1 MSVFNWF
8 SRKSHTPAHSGPADS
23 SGLRDSCGRS
33 VPARDR
39 PQAAPPVAKAGAA
52 DPANRSELRKVRR
65 HARREQ
71 LYVAVREAMTR
82 AGVLAASY
90 RFKVL
95 SLDQRGDQFLVM
107 MDVAYSLGRQ
117 SDRLADI
124 ETLIVQTA
132 RARFEIVVTAVYWRS
147 DARTAAEVAA
157 DRTAGRET
165 MTSAPMPLAVA
176 VSQAAAVSD
185 RHAPLN
191 MPLKKPAS
199 RYDPI
204 QDDEVTAFKQALASA
219 SAAPVSVDASG
230 KTRTG
235 LHSYT
240 LLTGFEDT
248 EMPESAAVPALSAT
262 QYGDLN

>member
-8 SRKSHTPAHSGPADS
+8 SRKSETSSS
-23 SGLRDSCGRS
+23 SGSTDSGVMRDSRGRS
-33 VPARDR
+33 VPARDKTSSV
-39 PQAAPPVAKAGAA
+39 PPVARSGAA
-52 DPANRSELRKVRR
+52 DPASRSELRKARR

-107 MDVAYSLGRQ
+107 MDVAQSLGRQ
-117 SDRLADI
+117 SDRLAEI
-124 ETLIVQTA
+124 ESYVVHTA
-132 RARFEIVVTAVYWRS
+132 QARFEIVVTSVYWRS
-147 DARTAAEVAA
+147 DARTAAAVAA
-157 DRTAGRET
+157 DRYTGREAVV
-165 MTSAPMPLAVA
+165 SAPMPLAVPA
-176 VSQAAAVSD
+176 PEPVAD

-191 MPLKKPAS
+191 MPLKKPAL
-199 RYDPI
+199 RYEPI

-219 SAAPVSVDASG
+219 SAAPASVDAHG

>member
-8 SRKSHTPAHSGPADS
+8 SRKSGSPLSSTPTDS
-23 SGLRDSCGRS
+23 SGLRDSRGRS
-33 VPARDR
+33 LPARDK
-39 PQAAPPVAKAGAA
+39 PASAPATRQSAP
-52 DPANRSELRKVRR
+52 DPANRGELRKARR

-90 RFKVL
+90 KFKVL

-107 MDVAYSLGRQ
+107 MDVAHALGRQ
-117 SDRLADI
+117 SDRLAEI
-124 ETLIVQTA
+124 EEFVIQTA
-132 RARFEIVVTAVYWRS
+132 KARFEIVVTSVYWRS
-147 DARTAAEVAA
+147 DARTAAVTDRAPQTAAVAA
-157 DRTAGRET
+157 LPVVPAT
-165 MTSAPMPLAVA
+165 P
-176 VSQAAAVSD
+176 D
-185 RHAPLN
+185 RHSPLD
-191 MPLKKPAS
+191 MPVRKPAL
-199 RYDPI
+199 RYEPI
-204 QDDEVTAFKQALASA
+204 QDDEVNAFKQALAAA
-219 SAAPVSVDASG
+219 SAAPTSVDASG
-230 KTRTG
+230 KIRTG

>member
-8 SRKSHTPAHSGPADS
+8 SRKSGNSMPSGNTDS
-23 SGLRDSCGRS
+23 SGLRDSRGRS
-33 VPARDR
+33 LPPARDKSASGVTS
-39 PQAAPPVAKAGAA
+39 AARTPVADTAS
-52 DPANRSELRKVRR
+52 RTESRKVRR

-90 RFKVL
+90 KFKVL
-95 SLDQRGDQFLVM
+95 SLDQRGDQFLAM
-107 MDVAYSLGRQ
+107 MDVAPALGRQ
-117 SDRLADI
+117 SEKLAEI
-124 ETLIVQTA
+124 ESLIVQTA
-132 RARFEIVVTAVYWRS
+132 KARFEIVVTSVYWRS
-147 DARTAAEVAA
+147 DTRTVASSSLGGMHEQVAA
-157 DRTAGRET
+157 NA
-165 MTSAPMPLAVA
+165 
-176 VSQAAAVSD
+176 D

-191 MPLKKPAS
+191 MTVKKPAS

-204 QDDEVTAFKQALASA
+204 QDDEVAAFKQALAAA

-235 LHSYT
+235 MHSYT

-248 EMPESAAVPALSAT
+248 EMPESAAAPALSAT

>member
-8 SRKSHTPAHSGPADS
+8 SRKYDSSGHTGPGDS
-23 SGLRDSCGRS
+23 SGLRDSRGRS
-33 VPARDR
+33 QPARDK
-39 PQAAPPVAKAGAA
+39 PPSVPPAAKAGAA
-52 DPANRSELRKVRR
+52 EPASRSELRKARR

-107 MDVAYSLGRQ
+107 MDVAHSLGRQ
-117 SDRLADI
+117 SDRLAEI
-124 ETLIVQTA
+124 ESFVVHTA
-132 RARFEIVVTAVYWRS
+132 KARFEIVVTAVYWRS
-147 DARTAAEVAA
+147 DARTAAAVAA
-157 DRTAGRET
+157 DRLSDREA
-165 MTSAPMPLAVA
+165 MVSAPMPLAVA
-176 VSQAAAVSD
+176 QAASIAD

-191 MPLKKPAS
+191 MPVKKPAS

-219 SAAPVSVDASG
+219 AAAPASVDAHG

>member
-8 SRKSHTPAHSGPADS
+8 SRKSDIPAHSGSGDS
-23 SGLRDSCGRS
+23 SGLRDSRGRS
-33 VPARDR
+33 LPARDK
-39 PQAAPPVAKAGAA
+39 PSSVPPAVKPIASDTAS
-52 DPANRSELRKVRR
+52 RSDLRKARR

-107 MDVAYSLGRQ
+107 MDVAHSLGRQ
-117 SDRLADI
+117 SDRLAEI
-124 ETLIVQTA
+124 ESFVVHTA
-132 RARFEIVVTAVYWRS
+132 KARFEIVVTAVYWRS
-147 DARTAAEVAA
+147 DARSAGAVAA
-157 DRTAGRET
+157 DRASGRES
-165 MTSAPMPLAVA
+165 MASAPMPLAVA
-176 VSQAAAVSD
+176 QVPDAPD

-191 MPLKKPAS
+191 MPVKKPAS

-204 QDDEVTAFKQALASA
+204 QDDEVVAFKQALAAA
-219 SAAPVSVDASG
+219 SAAPASVDASG

>member
-8 SRKSHTPAHSGPADS
+8 SRKSDRPVHSGPGDS
-23 SGLRDSCGRS
+23 GGRS
-33 VPARDR
+33 LPARDKHSSVPPTTR
-39 PQAAPPVAKAGAA
+39 PGTSDKAS
-52 DPANRSELRKVRR
+52 RSELRKARR

-107 MDVAYSLGRQ
+107 MDVAHTLGRQ
-117 SDRLADI
+117 SDRLAEI
-124 ETLIVQTA
+124 ESFVVHTA

-147 DARTAAEVAA
+147 DARSAATVATDRMAARESMVSAPVPLVAA
-157 DRTAGRET
+157 QVVEV
-165 MTSAPMPLAVA
+165 P
-176 VSQAAAVSD
+176 D

-219 SAAPVSVDASG
+219 SAAPASVDASG

>member
-8 SRKSHTPAHSGPADS
+8 SRKSETTVHSGPGDS
-23 SGLRDSCGRS
+23 SGLRDSRGRS
-33 VPARDR
+33 LPARDK
-39 PQAAPPVAKAGAA
+39 PQSVPPVVKTGSA
-52 DPANRSELRKVRR
+52 DPANRSEMRKARR

-107 MDVAYSLGRQ
+107 MDVAHSLGRQ

-124 ETLIVQTA
+124 EALVVQTA
-132 RARFEIVVTAVYWRS
+132 KARFEIVVTAVYWRS
-147 DARTAAEVAA
+147 DARTAAAVAA
-157 DRTAGRET
+157 DRPALREA
-165 MTSAPMPLAVA
+165 MTSAPMPLAAVQSAVA
-176 VSQAAAVSD
+176 PD

-219 SAAPVSVDASG
+219 SAAPLSIDASG

>member
-8 SRKSHTPAHSGPADS
+8 SRKSSHSLPSGATDS
-23 SGLRDSCGRS
+23 SGLRDSRGRS
-33 VPARDR
+33 LPALRDK
-39 PQAAPPVAKAGAA
+39 PTATAAARAPVADTAG
-52 DPANRSELRKVRR
+52 RSELRKARR

-90 RFKVL
+90 KFKVL

-107 MDVAYSLGRQ
+107 MDVAPELGRQ
-117 SDRLADI
+117 SDRLADV
-124 ETLIVQTA
+124 ESLIVQTA
-132 RARFEIVVTAVYWRS
+132 KARFEIVVTSVYWRS
-147 DARTAAEVAA
+147 DTRAPAYRGLASGHEPAATATA
-157 DRTAGRET
+157 DT
-165 MTSAPMPLAVA
+165 
-176 VSQAAAVSD
+176 
-185 RHAPLN
+185 HAPLN
-191 MPLKKPAS
+191 MPVKKPAS

-204 QDDEVTAFKQALASA
+204 QDDEVAAFKQALAAA
-219 SAAPVSVDASG
+219 SAAPSSVDASG